1 MQLATLLKV
10 LEEIHMPLG
19 KEVIKVANL
28 TKWFPVTTGFFSS
41 VFSRTQLFVH
51 AVDGISFE
59 IKKGEIFG
67 LAGESGSGKTTT
79 GRLIL
84 RLIEPTKGSIYF
96 EGKDV
101 TAIPEVELKPLRERM
116 QIIFQD
122 PYESLNPR
130 MTLIDIISEP
140 LRVLRK
146 ASSEAE
152 VKERVEKILEEVE
165 LIPPE
170 EFLHRYPH
178 ELSGGQRQR
187 VAVARAFVLRP
198 EFVVAD
204 EPVSM
209 LDVSIR
215 AEILDLMFTMV
226 DRYNAS
232 FLYITHDLALA
243 RHMCDRLAIMYL
255 GKIMEKA
262 TTEKIVY
269 EPLHPYTKA
278 LIAAV
283 PIPDPTSK
291 RIEVVI
297 KGEIPSPI
305 NPPSGCRFHTRCPI
319 AEKICREK
327 EPPLIDHGDNH
338 FAACHLIGTSSW
350 KKTIATE
357 Y

>member
-1 MQLATLLKV
+1 M
-10 LEEIHMPLG
+10 EG
-19 KEVIKVANL
+19 NEVIKAKDL
-28 TKWFPVTTGFFSS
+28 TKWFPVRKGFLSTIL
-41 VFSRTQLFVH
+41 SRKELFVR
-51 AVDGISFE
+51 AVDGISFN

-79 GRLIL
+79 GRLLL
-84 RLIEPTKGSIYF
+84 RLIEPTSGNTYF
-96 EGKDV
+96 EGKDLA
-101 TAIPEVELKPLRERM
+101 TISEVELKPLREKM

-130 MTLIDIISEP
+130 MTLTTIISEP
-140 LRVLRK
+140 ISVLGRT
-146 ASSEAE
+146 SSEAE
-152 VKERVEKILEEVE
+152 KLERVKKVLEEVE

-187 VAVARAFVLRP
+187 VAVARAFILKP

-226 DRYNAS
+226 EKYKAS

-255 GKIMEKA
+255 GKIMEMG
-262 TTEKIVY
+262 TTERVIF
-269 EPLHPYTKA
+269 ESLHPYTKA
-278 LIAAV
+278 LIDAV
-283 PIPDPTSK
+283 PVPDPTAK
-291 RIEVVI
+291 RIKVVI

-319 AEKICREK
+319 ADEICRKK
-327 EPPLIDHGDNH
+327 EPPLID
-338 FAACHLIGTSSW
+338 FADGHLVACHKAG
-350 KKTIATE
+350 
-357 Y
+357 